1 MARKVNDKVLDT
13 REARRKLKA
22 RGKPYYRM
30 IEPGLHLG
38 YRRLKGQE
46 RAGTWLVRHY
56 LGKQAYEVERIGT
69 ADDLS
74 DADGVAILDFKQ
86 AQDKARERMV
96 NRAHA
101 AAGKTGPLTVAMAMN
116 DYLGF
121 LDSKR
126 KSGRD
131 ARWKSEAFIV
141 PVLGRIDVEKLTTED
156 LEKWL
161 DGIAKAPARI
171 RTKKGEKQ
179 QFRKFGEGDEVRAR
193 RATANRVWV
202 ILKAAL
208 NRAFRNK
215 RVPSDATWRRVE
227 KFEETDVARAEYLSV
242 AEGVRLV
249 NACEPALRRLVRV
262 ALATGARYGE
272 LSRLR
277 ANDFNPDSGTVRVQT
292 SKGGKT
298 RHIVLNNEG
307 IALVKSLVAG
317 KSGDALL
324 LVKDDGSQWG
334 KNHQSVPMRDA
345 CERAKV
351 DVTFHGLRHTY
362 CSHMVMN
369 GVPLMVV
376 AKNLGHSDTRM
387 VEKHYGHLA
396 QNFITDAIRK
406 GAPTFGI
413 EAETDVV
420 SIDERRP
427 KGTTS

>member
-1 MARKVNDKVLDT
+1 MKASCGPKVLSSSLGPKVAAWIGPETNSQNGSKSWNTALLEPLSRPQPSTAVAKTPRNIGTEHISRPCLSNTVSPCILDMCWTGDGRMARKVNDKVLDT
-13 REARRKLKA
+13 GEARRKMKA

-179 QFRKFGEGDEVRAR
+179 QFRKFGEGDEVRAL
-193 RATANRVWV
+193 RATANRLWV

-262 ALATGARYGE
+262 ALATGA
-272 LSRLR
+272 
-277 ANDFNPDSGTVRVQT
+277 
-292 SKGGKT
+292 
-298 RHIVLNNEG
+298 
-307 IALVKSLVAG
+307 
-317 KSGDALL
+317 
-324 LVKDDGSQWG
+324 
-334 KNHQSVPMRDA
+334 
-345 CERAKV
+345 
-351 DVTFHGLRHTY
+351 
-362 CSHMVMN
+362 
-369 GVPLMVV
+369 
-376 AKNLGHSDTRM
+376 
-387 VEKHYGHLA
+387 
-396 QNFITDAIRK
+396 
-406 GAPTFGI
+406 
-413 EAETDVV
+413 
-420 SIDERRP
+420 
-427 KGTTS
+427 